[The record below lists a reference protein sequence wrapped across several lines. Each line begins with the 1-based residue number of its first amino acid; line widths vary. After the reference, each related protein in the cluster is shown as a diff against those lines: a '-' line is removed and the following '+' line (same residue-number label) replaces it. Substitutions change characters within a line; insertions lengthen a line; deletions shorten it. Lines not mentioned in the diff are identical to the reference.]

1 MNKISVLIRDTPG
14 SSLGLQTRKQADTSQ
29 WLCRCLGLG
38 LPDPRTVRNRCLW
51 FNPPLLQ
58 DFIVA
63 ACMD

>member
-1 MNKISVLIRDTPG
+1 MNKIRVLVRDTPG